1 MRKLKHREKYKRVKK
16 ELERAV
22 KKIDKLLENNTTV
35 VDLAKE
41 LDLPYR
47 YIGGNLFRA
56 EKILELKGV
65 GKKEVI
71 NELEKNHTPVERL
84 FTRLFFGKKSNNRMV
99 FPDAESEFISIE
111 FLNNILS
118 DRELRVLDS
127 KYGLF
132 GSKVRSS
139 KDTAILEGISS
150 TRVGEIEKGAYNK
163 AKRVYVALYL
173 IQKTDIFDDFL
184 DYLEILSNEWN
195 SKLENDVTERVIRY
209 TNQMLAEKNI
219 CKGTRKIIRAIKES
233 EAPLTS
239 AGGQFSDKTVGILKE
254 LGIEKIEDLQMVTL
268 DTLWNIEGMNAD
280 TLREIV
286 REMTLNKI
294 NLKDEKRPKT
304 H

>member
-1 MRKLKHREKYKRVKK
+1 MMRKLKHREKYKRVKK

-22 KKIDKLLENNTTV
+22 KKIDKLLENSTTV

-47 YIGGNLFRA
+47 YIGGSSFRA
-56 EKILELKGV
+56 ERILELKGV
-65 GKKEVI
+65 GKKEII
-71 NELEKNHTPVERL
+71 NDLEGSHTPVERL

-99 FPDAESEFISIE
+99 FPDAESELISIE

-132 GSKVRSS
+132 GSKVRSG

-150 TRVGEIEKGAYNK
+150 IRVGGIEREAYDK

-209 TNQMLAEKNI
+209 TNQMLTEKI
-219 CKGTRKIIRAIKES
+219 
-233 EAPLTS
+233 
-239 AGGQFSDKTVGILKE
+239 FVKE
-254 LGIEKIEDLQMVTL
+254 LGRLFGQ
-268 DTLWNIEGMNAD
+268 
-280 TLREIV
+280 
-286 REMTLNKI
+286 
-294 NLKDEKRPKT
+294 
-304 H
+304 

>member
-22 KKIDKLLENNTTV
+22 KKIDKLLENSTTV

-47 YIGGNLFRA
+47 YIGGSSFRA
-56 EKILELKGV
+56 ERILELKGV
-65 GKKEVI
+65 GKKEII
-71 NELEKNHTPVERL
+71 NDLEGSHTPVERL
-84 FTRLFFGKKSNNRMV
+84 FTRLFFSKKSNNRMV
-99 FPDAESEFISIE
+99 FPDAESELISIE

-132 GSKVRSS
+132 GSKVRSG

-150 TRVGEIEKGAYNK
+150 IRVGGIEREAYDK

-209 TNQMLAEKNI
+209 TNQMLTEKNI
-219 CKGTRKIIRAIKES
+219 RKGTRKIIRAIKES
-233 EAPLTS
+233 GAPIAS
-239 AGGQFSDKTVGILKE
+239 GQFSDKTVGILKE

-268 DTLWNIEGMNAD
+268 DTLWNIEGMDGD

-294 NLKDEKRPKT
+294 YLKDEKRPKT

>member
-47 YIGGNLFRA
+47 YIGGSSFRA
-56 EKILELKGV
+56 ERILELKGV
-65 GKKEVI
+65 GKKEII
-71 NELEKNHTPVERL
+71 NDLEGSHTPVERL

-99 FPDAESEFISIE
+99 FPDAESELISIE

-132 GSKVRSS
+132 GSKVRSG

-150 TRVGEIEKGAYNK
+150 IRVGGIEREAYDK

-195 SKLENDVTERVIRY
+195 SRLENDVTERVIRY
-209 TNQMLAEKNI
+209 TNQMLTEKNI
-219 CKGTRKIIRAIKES
+219 RKGTRKIIRAIKES
-233 EAPLTS
+233 GAPLAS
-239 AGGQFSDKTVGILKE
+239 GQFSDKTVGILKE

-268 DTLWNIEGMNAD
+268 DTLWNIEGMDAD

-286 REMTLNKI
+286 REMTLNNI
-294 NLKDEKRPKT
+294 YLKGEKRPKT

>member
-1 MRKLKHREKYKRVKK
+1 MMRKLKYREKYKRVKK

-47 YIGGNLFRA
+47 YIGGSSFRA
-56 EKILELKGV
+56 ERILELKGV
-65 GKKEVI
+65 GKKEII
-71 NELEKNHTPVERL
+71 NDLEGSHTPVERL

-99 FPDAESEFISIE
+99 FPDAESELISIE

-132 GSKVRSS
+132 GSKVRSG

-150 TRVGEIEKGAYNK
+150 IRVGGIEREAYDK

-195 SKLENDVTERVIRY
+195 SKLENDVTEQVIRY
-209 TNQMLAEKNI
+209 TNQMLTEK
-219 CKGTRKIIRAIKES
+219 KYS
-233 EAPLTS
+233 
-239 AGGQFSDKTVGILKE
+239 
-254 LGIEKIEDLQMVTL
+254 
-268 DTLWNIEGMNAD
+268 
-280 TLREIV
+280 
-286 REMTLNKI
+286 
-294 NLKDEKRPKT
+294 
-304 H
+304 

>member
-1 MRKLKHREKYKRVKK
+1 MRKLKYREKYKRVKK

-47 YIGGNLFRA
+47 YIGGSSFRA
-56 EKILELKGV
+56 ERILELKGV
-65 GKKEVI
+65 GKKEII
-71 NELEKNHTPVERL
+71 NDLEGSHTPVERL

-99 FPDAESEFISIE
+99 FPDAESELISIE

-132 GSKVRSS
+132 GSKVRSG

-150 TRVGEIEKGAYNK
+150 IRVGGIEREAYDK

-209 TNQMLAEKNI
+209 TNQMLTEKNI
-219 CKGTRKIIRAIKES
+219 RKGTRKIIRAIKES
-233 EAPLTS
+233 GAPIAS
-239 AGGQFSDKTVGILKE
+239 GQFSDKTVGILKE

-268 DTLWNIEGMNAD
+268 DTLWNIEGMDAD

-286 REMTLNKI
+286 REMTLNNI
-294 NLKDEKRPKT
+294 YLKGEKRPKT

>member
-132 GSKVRSS
+132 GSKVRSG

-150 TRVGEIEKGAYNK
+150 IRVGGIEREAYDK

-209 TNQMLAEKNI
+209 TNQMLTEKNI
-219 CKGTRKIIRAIKES
+219 RKGTRKIIRAIKES
-233 EAPLTS
+233 GAPLAS
-239 AGGQFSDKTVGILKE
+239 GQFSDKTVGILKE

-268 DTLWNIEGMNAD
+268 DTLWNIEGMDAD

-286 REMTLNKI
+286 REMTLNNI
-294 NLKDEKRPKT
+294 YLKGEKRPKT

>member
-47 YIGGNLFRA
+47 YIGGSSFRA
-56 EKILELKGV
+56 ERILELKGV
-65 GKKEVI
+65 GKKEII
-71 NELEKNHTPVERL
+71 NDLEGSHTPVERL

-99 FPDAESEFISIE
+99 FPDAESELISIE

-132 GSKVRSS
+132 GSKVRSG

-150 TRVGEIEKGAYNK
+150 IRVGGIEREAYDK

-209 TNQMLAEKNI
+209 TNQMLTEKNI
-219 CKGTRKIIRAIKES
+219 RKGTRKIIRAIKES
-233 EAPLTS
+233 GAPLAS
-239 AGGQFSDKTVGILKE
+239 GQFSDKTVGILKE

-268 DTLWNIEGMNAD
+268 DTLWNIEGMDAD

-286 REMTLNKI
+286 REMTLNNI
-294 NLKDEKRPKT
+294 YLKGEKRPKT

>member
-22 KKIDKLLENNTTV
+22 KKIDKLLENSTTV

-47 YIGGNLFRA
+47 YIGGSSFRA
-56 EKILELKGV
+56 ERILELKGV
-65 GKKEVI
+65 GKKEII
-71 NELEKNHTPVERL
+71 NDLEGSHTPVERL

-99 FPDAESEFISIE
+99 FPDAESELISIE

-132 GSKVRSS
+132 GSKVRSG

-150 TRVGEIEKGAYNK
+150 IRVGGIEREAYDK

-209 TNQMLAEKNI
+209 TNQMLTEKNI
-219 CKGTRKIIRAIKES
+219 RKGTRKIIRAIKES
-233 EAPLTS
+233 GAPIAS
-239 AGGQFSDKTVGILKE
+239 GQFSDKTVGILKE

-268 DTLWNIEGMNAD
+268 DTLWNIEGMDGD

-294 NLKDEKRPKT
+294 YLKDEKRPKT

>member
-47 YIGGNLFRA
+47 YIGGSSFRA
-56 EKILELKGV
+56 ERILELKGV
-65 GKKEVI
+65 GKKEII
-71 NELEKNHTPVERL
+71 NDLEGSHTPVERL

-99 FPDAESEFISIE
+99 FPDAESELISIE

-132 GSKVRSS
+132 GSKVRSG

-150 TRVGEIEKGAYNK
+150 IRVGGIEREAYDK

-209 TNQMLAEKNI
+209 TNQMLTEKNI
-219 CKGTRKIIRAIKES
+219 RKGTRKIIRAIKES
-233 EAPLTS
+233 GAPIAS
-239 AGGQFSDKTVGILKE
+239 GQFSDKTVGILKE

-268 DTLWNIEGMNAD
+268 DTLWNIEGMDAD

-286 REMTLNKI
+286 REMTLNNI
-294 NLKDEKRPKT
+294 YLKGEKRPKT

>member
-47 YIGGNLFRA
+47 YIEGSSFRA
-56 EKILELKGV
+56 KRILELKGV
-65 GKKEVI
+65 GKKEII
-71 NELEKNHTPVERL
+71 NDLEGSHTPVERL

-99 FPDAESEFISIE
+99 FPDAESELISIE

-132 GSKVRSS
+132 GSKVRSG

-150 TRVGEIEKGAYNK
+150 IRVGGIEKEACDK

-219 CKGTRKIIRAIKES
+219 RKGTRKIIRAIKES
-233 EAPLTS
+233 GAPLAS
-239 AGGQFSDKTVGILKE
+239 GQFSDKTVGILKE
-254 LGIEKIEDLQMVTL
+254 LGIKKIEDLQMVTL
-268 DTLWNIEGMNAD
+268 DTLWNIEGMDGD

-294 NLKDEKRPKT
+294 YLKDEKRPKT

>member
-47 YIGGNLFRA
+47 YIGGSSFRA
-56 EKILELKGV
+56 ERILELKGV
-65 GKKEVI
+65 GKKEII
-71 NELEKNHTPVERL
+71 NDLEGSHTPVERL

-99 FPDAESEFISIE
+99 FPDAESELISIE

-132 GSKVRSS
+132 GSKVRSG

-150 TRVGEIEKGAYNK
+150 IRVGGIEREAYDK

-209 TNQMLAEKNI
+209 TNQMLTEKNI
-219 CKGTRKIIRAIKES
+219 RKGTRKIIRATKEYG
-233 EAPLTS
+233 APIAS
-239 AGGQFSDKTVGILKE
+239 GQFSDKTVGILKE

-268 DTLWNIEGMNAD
+268 DTLWNIEGMDAD

-286 REMTLNKI
+286 REMTLNNI
-294 NLKDEKRPKT
+294 YLKGEKRPKT

>member
-1 MRKLKHREKYKRVKK
+1 MMRKLKHREKYKRVKK

-47 YIGGNLFRA
+47 YIGGSSFRA
-56 EKILELKGV
+56 ERILELKGV
-65 GKKEVI
+65 GKKEII
-71 NELEKNHTPVERL
+71 NDLEGSHTPVERL

-99 FPDAESEFISIE
+99 FPDAESELISIE

-132 GSKVRSS
+132 GSKVRSG

-150 TRVGEIEKGAYNK
+150 IRVGGIEREAYDK

-195 SKLENDVTERVIRY
+195 SRLENDVTERVIRY
-209 TNQMLAEKNI
+209 TNQMLTEKNI
-219 CKGTRKIIRAIKES
+219 RKGTRKIIRAIKES
-233 EAPLTS
+233 GAPLAS
-239 AGGQFSDKTVGILKE
+239 GQFSDKTVGILKE

-268 DTLWNIEGMNAD
+268 DTLWNIEGMDAD

-286 REMTLNKI
+286 REMTLNNI
-294 NLKDEKRPKT
+294 YLKGEKRPKT